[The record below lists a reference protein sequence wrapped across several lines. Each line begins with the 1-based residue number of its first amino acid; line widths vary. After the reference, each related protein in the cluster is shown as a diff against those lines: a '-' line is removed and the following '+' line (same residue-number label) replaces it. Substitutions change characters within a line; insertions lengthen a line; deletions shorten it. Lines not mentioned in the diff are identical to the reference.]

1 MSHFFHA
8 FSLPDL
14 SCRELPRGYIPSRA
28 PRAVLTSND
37 YDILYIS
44 FSKVYHGQ
52 SFPIALQT
60 MQHMYHRDLQEA
72 QSIMVGKPDVFAGV
86 RGCKEVVLLAVG
98 LGRTRLWE
106 V

>member
-1 MSHFFHA
+1 
-8 FSLPDL
+8 
-14 SCRELPRGYIPSRA
+14 
-28 PRAVLTSND
+28 
-37 YDILYIS
+37 
-44 FSKVYHGQ
+44 
-52 SFPIALQT
+52 